1 MSSFLLTRRQFH
13 LVWVGSVFAL
23 AASNAAQLEQPD
35 LPVSAAIDLVNLQLA
50 SPMPP
55 DQAKRVGE
63 TVQSLQKTV
72 QMLRGYPLPEGAEP
86 AFVFQPLPIRRV
98 RR

>member
-1 MSSFLLTRRQFH
+1 MSNFLLTRRQFH
-13 LVWVGSVFAL
+13 VAWVSSVFAL
-23 AASNAAQLEQPD
+23 AASNAAQLEQPE
-35 LPVSAAIDLVNLQLA
+35 LPASAAIDLVNLQLA

-63 TVQSLQKTV
+63 AVQSLQKTA
-72 QMLRGYPLPEGAEP
+72 QTLRGYPLPEGAEP
-86 AFVFQPLPIRRV
+86 AFVFQPLPMRRV